1 MRPAILIFL
10 LAGALM
16 AGGLLAFLRNAKQ
29 DLPKNLPPPLKDEPD
44 DDWGAPPSRSDSD
57 PKP

>member
-1 MRPAILIFL
+1 MRPAIIIFL
-10 LAGALM
+10 LAVGLM

-29 DLPKNLPPPLKDEPD
+29 DLPKNLPPPLKDDPD
-44 DDWGAPPSRSDSD
+44 DWDAPPRKDID

>member
-1 MRPAILIFL
+1 MQTAIVIFL
-10 LAGALM
+10 LAVALM
-16 AGGLLAFLRNAKQ
+16 AGGLLAFLRNARQ

-44 DDWGAPPSRSDSD
+44 DDWGANPSRKDSD

>member
-1 MRPAILIFL
+1 MKPAIIIFL
-10 LAGALM
+10 LAIALM
-16 AGGLLAFLRNAKQ
+16 AGGLLAFLRNARQ

-44 DDWGAPPSRSDSD
+44 DDWGANPSSKDSD

>member
-10 LAGALM
+10 LAVALM

-29 DLPKNLPPPLKDEPD
+29 DLPKNLPPPLKDDPED
-44 DDWGAPPSRSDSD
+44 NWGALPPPKDND

>member
-1 MRPAILIFL
+1 VKPAIIIFL
-10 LAGALM
+10 LAIALM
-16 AGGLLAFLRNAKQ
+16 AGGLLAFLRNARQ

-44 DDWGAPPSRSDSD
+44 DDWGANPSRKDSD